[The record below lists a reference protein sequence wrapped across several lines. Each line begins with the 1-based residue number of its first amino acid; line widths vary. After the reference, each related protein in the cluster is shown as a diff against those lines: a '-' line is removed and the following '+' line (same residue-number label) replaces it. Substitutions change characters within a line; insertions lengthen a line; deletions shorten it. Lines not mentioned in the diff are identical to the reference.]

1 MQIVILWL
9 LLFLLTVPSAFPQSP
24 CNTPLPLEAINA
36 KYIESLTS
44 AVNKGKTRIAVFPFQ
59 DGSQN
64 KIDSTLELAFPAL
77 FFYLLDGF
85 SDTKVYP
92 LPVILDILGKKG
104 VASSSYFDD
113 ETIAATAKEL
123 GATHAVYGMVQSR
136 DQNQIRYFVKVAD
149 LEKKSILSPVLEYTS
164 EQGNRFF
171 SIGADSASDIL
182 RNIGGKKTK
191 GKSFKGKLD
200 PGPSY
205 EAFRY
210 HLKGMEKGRA
220 YNLTDL
226 AVAKIWFDKA
236 TSLSYNFTW
245 AFGEK
250 MRVLLMTAL
259 LQRQV
264 GKDFSLLLEEAREA
278 AGRAGV
284 GEADKSAYR
293 WQEGLAAF
301 HGGVSF
307 LNNKNAREASPLLT
321 KATSL
326 LPEDGLAHY
335 FLSQAGGSTS
345 GSELTLARELNRC
358 IQ

>member
-1 MQIVILWL
+1 
-9 LLFLLTVPSAFPQSP
+9 
-24 CNTPLPLEAINA
+24 
-36 KYIESLTS
+36 
-44 AVNKGKTRIAVFPFQ
+44 
-59 DGSQN
+59 
-64 KIDSTLELAFPAL
+64 ELAFPAL
-77 FFYLLDGF
+77 FFYLLDGN
-85 SDTKVYP
+85 SETTIYP
-92 LPVILDILGKKG
+92 LPVILDILEKKG

-113 ETIAATAKEL
+113 ELIAATAKEL

-149 LEKKSILSPVLEYTS
+149 LGKKIILSPVLEYTS

-171 SIGADSASDIL
+171 SIGADTISDIL

-191 GKSFKGKLD
+191 GKSFKGRFE

-210 HLKGMEKGRA
+210 HLKGMEKGCA

-245 AFGEK
+245 AFAEK
-250 MRVLLMTAL
+250 MRVLHMSAL
-259 LQRQV
+259 LQRQI
-264 GKDFSLLLEEAREA
+264 GKDFSLLLEEVREA
-278 AGRAGV
+278 ASRSGGD
-284 GEADKSAYR
+284 ADRISGR

-301 HGGVSF
+301 HGGASY
-307 LNNKNAREASPLLT
+307 LNNNNAREALTLLT
-321 KATSL
+321 KAVSL

-335 FLSQAGGSTS
+335 YLSQAGGTAS